1 MEASLIRLRSLA
13 LRNTRQ
19 LPSRR
24 KFPLPTCPFRAIS
37 TTPISRRRRRRAVE
51 PRPPLK
57 IEFNY
62 DDLDPEARRE
72 YDLMSSEDKARYQA
86 DYIAME
92 EHMNS
97 PEVEAILNA
106 EVTNAANAIQ
116 HKFPR
121 GPDRLERVRPG
132 YLAKGEVDQEGSP
145 PDEEYKGDDISST
158 GHGELEQHREK
169 REYARIAAWEM
180 PMLSKLAKPFT
191 LPALD
196 QPLRFRYTNYMGETH
211 PAANKIVLEFCT
223 TDLPDLTPPQRA
235 KLIKLVGVRYNPETD
250 NVKMSCEM
258 FETQAQNKR
267 YLGDLVD
274 TLIAEAKNPDDMY
287 EDVPYDFRHH
297 KFKPKIEFPEEWKMT
312 DERREELGKEV
323 ERKALEEGK
332 REEAGRITDG
342 MAIIREHVRSL
353 RAPSPA
359 LQSKALP
366 EAKTGKK
373 GAKERLKARQS
384 R

>member
-1 MEASLIRLRSLA
+1 MLNTEVSNAASLI
-13 LRNTRQ
+13 Q
-19 LPSRR
+19 QEVP
-24 KFPLPTCPFRAIS
+24 RA
-37 TTPISRRRRRRAVE
+37 
-51 PRPPLK
+51 
-57 IEFNY
+57 
-62 DDLDPEARRE
+62 
-72 YDLMSSEDKARYQA
+72 
-86 DYIAME
+86 
-92 EHMNS
+92 
-97 PEVEAILNA
+97 
-106 EVTNAANAIQ
+106 
-116 HKFPR
+116 
-121 GPDRLERVRPG
+121 PDRNEMVKPG
-132 YLAKGEVDQEGSP
+132 FMAMGEVDEQGTP
-145 PDEEYKGDDISST
+145 PDDEYKGDDITST

-223 TDLPDLTPPQRA
+223 ADLPDLTPQQRS

-274 TLIAEAKNPDDMY
+274 TLIAEAKNPEDMY

-297 KFKPKIEFPEEWKMT
+297 KFKPRVKFPEAWKMT
-312 DERREELGKEV
+312 EERRAKLEQER
-323 ERKALEEGK
+323 ERKAIEEGQ
-332 REEAGRITDG
+332 REAAGQIIDGEAIV
-342 MAIIREHVRSL
+342 MEHVRRIRPLSK
-353 RAPSPA
+353 P
-359 LQSKALP
+359 QSEILL
-366 EAKTGKK
+366 EAKQEKK
-373 GAKERLKARQS
+373 GGRERVRQL